1 MAIEYVVY
9 CDGCG
14 ALIASSRLS
23 PRAARA
29 DGCLNAGANHGQGI
43 DRCKAC
49 RLAAARVDLA
59 HAADRAHSV
68 RHSIS
73 TGTAR

>member
-1 MAIEYVVY
+1 MAIESVVY

-14 ALIASSRLS
+14 ARIASSRLS

-49 RLAAARVDLA
+49 RLAAASVDLG
-59 HAADRAHSV
+59 HAVARA
-68 RHSIS
+68 HSIS